1 MITSVRHLSMKFGDY
16 RALDDVNLDIGE
28 GEFVAVLGPSG
39 CGKTTLLRLLA
50 GFFIPS
56 AGTIWKFP
64 ESKEYRHGVPVI
76 CAVAAYDRISADIV
90 SPAP

>member
-56 AGTIWKFP
+56 AGTISMNGSVVA
-64 ESKEYRHGVPVI
+64 EMDMEVP
-76 CAVAAYDRISADIV
+76 RIKGI
-90 SPAP
+90 